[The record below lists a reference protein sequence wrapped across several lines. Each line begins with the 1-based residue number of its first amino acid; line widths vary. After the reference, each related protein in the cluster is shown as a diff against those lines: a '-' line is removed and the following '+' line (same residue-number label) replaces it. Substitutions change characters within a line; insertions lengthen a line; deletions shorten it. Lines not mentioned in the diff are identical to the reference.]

1 MLTHNRCI
9 GRADIKPHVHG
20 VDYVK
25 FGANLGMKLAL
36 QAMILGGRCKSGGE
50 LISKEDLAEW
60 VAIKMCFLSGYK
72 KPQSSK
78 VV

>member
-1 MLTHNRCI
+1 M

-25 FGANLGMKLAL
+25 FGANLDMKLTL
-36 QAMILGGRCKSGGE
+36 QAMIIGGRCKSGGK
-50 LISKEDLAEW
+50 LMSKEDLAEW
-60 VAIKMCFLSGYK
+60 AAIKMSLSSGYK